1 MTFNVYKEK
10 DFLDNISKK
19 ATGNFGPVIFHLK
32 NEVKGY
38 FSDYL
43 TLREI
48 HCSWLFERGIKTV
61 NEAMKMYSET
71 KNIAV
76 TNLSILWS

>member
-1 MTFNVYKEK
+1 MTFNVYVQRKR
-10 DFLDNISKK
+10 FFRQYFKK

-48 HCSWLFERGIKTV
+48 HCSWLFERDIKTV
-61 NEAMKMYSET
+61 N
-71 KNIAV
+71 
-76 TNLSILWS
+76 